1 MKYFTLTLLT
11 LALLSCSGESSKN
24 AETTTPK
31 EEPAAANAPTTD
43 RSARGSVP
51 EEAMIEPSSKTIA
64 FNGSWFSVSYPDNF
78 KASPLSPKQKMD
90 NYAYVE
96 TDEATFVSPDG
107 TVEFF
112 VYSPQWSGDPK
123 SYLEPLK
130 NERIESD
137 KTEAG
142 KSEDAYSPTHHW
154 VTFVDKEG
162 KYTRSFHS
170 KKSEVTHL
178 VFGIKYTSV
187 KHYERYKAAYNAF
200 KKSLMQYAD

>member
-1 MKYFTLTLLT
+1 MKYFTLFTLT
-11 LALLSCSGESSKN
+11 LALLSCSEESSEK
-24 AETTTPK
+24 TKTPSV
-31 EEPAAANAPTTD
+31 ENQPATEASAPD
-43 RSARGSVP
+43 RNARGSVP
-51 EEAMIEPSSKTIA
+51 EEAMSEPSSKTIV

-123 SYLEPLK
+123 SYLEPMK

-142 KSEDAYSPTHHW
+142 KSDDAYSPTHHW

-170 KKSEVTHL
+170 RKSEVTHL
-178 VFGIKYTSV
+178 VFGIKYASV
-187 KHYERYKAAYNAF
+187 KHYERYKAAYTAF